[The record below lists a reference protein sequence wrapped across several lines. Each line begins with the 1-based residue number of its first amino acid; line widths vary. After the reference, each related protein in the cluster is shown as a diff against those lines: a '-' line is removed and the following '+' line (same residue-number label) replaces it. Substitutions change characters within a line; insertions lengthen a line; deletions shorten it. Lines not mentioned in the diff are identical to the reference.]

1 MSAALV
7 ETKNNGEATID
18 AGESKKAGGDVEQE
32 QLAAITKRQMMAASR
47 RADAADNWKKNYTP
61 CCWGISCCDYT
72 IFLICFA
79 ALYLIVTLIVWTGLT
94 LNIVSEKT
102 DYGGRGTH
110 GISAVPA

>member
-7 ETKNNGEATID
+7 ETKNNGEAAIE
-18 AGESKKAGGDVEQE
+18 AGETKQAGGDGTQE

-47 RADAADNWKKNYTP
+47 RADAADNWKKSYTP

-94 LNIVSEKT
+94 LNIVRKKN
-102 DYGGRGTH
+102 G
-110 GISAVPA
+110 A